1 MSRWWSSSSFSSP
14 ALPQSHYQQHQS
26 VFDLFLR
33 ELHFNDLGQKNYYY
47 LLICQEVNPKWPS
60 LDCRAAHWT
69 ILEQKVG
76 KHKIPSPKFIY
87 ISFSVFLIQY
97 DLLRTSATNV
107 FVRENVRRNTNIHI
121 YILELM
127 ISSSRGA
134 ALIMFKN
141 GSCFMWT

>member
-1 MSRWWSSSSFSSP
+1 MTFPR
-14 ALPQSHYQQHQS
+14 LQGCTLDY
-26 VFDLFLR
+26 
-33 ELHFNDLGQKNYYY
+33 LG
-47 LLICQEVNPKWPS
+47 
-60 LDCRAAHWT
+60 
-69 ILEQKVG
+69 
-76 KHKIPSPKFIY
+76 
-87 ISFSVFLIQY
+87 
-97 DLLRTSATNV
+97 ATNV

>member
-1 MSRWWSSSSFSSP
+1 MSRWSSSSSFSSP

-26 VFDLFLR
+26 VFDLFPR

-47 LLICQEVNPKWPS
+47 LCQEVNPKWPS
-60 LDCRAAHWT
+60 LDLQGCT
-69 ILEQKVG
+69 LDYLG
-76 KHKIPSPKFIY
+76 
-87 ISFSVFLIQY
+87 
-97 DLLRTSATNV
+97 ATNV

-134 ALIMFKN
+134 ALSNNVQKWKLFYVDIKKN
-141 GSCFMWT
+141 TKEVVCTFEILVLYR